1 MREAIAK
8 TGEDSARTVAAQ
20 EALAAAR
27 RRQAS
32 ATDAVSAATTRL
44 KSAQGAARDAVAQM
58 SAETVRSSGGLR
70 QLFTNFNAGARDAK
84 AAKSAFTGV
93 SGSIAG
99 ILRAASDITGLTH
112 FGRLLKLTA
121 QQAGQ
126 KFTSLASM
134 VGGGVARAALAAGRG
149 MSRLGKYVGAA
160 FAPMGQYALAAG
172 TVLASPFVKLGT
184 RVASWLSPVTAQV
197 SGLFSKIGAAAGPAA
212 SNLVS
217 RFTSGLSGIGGKAAS
232 ALGSVVTAA
241 AGVGSRAGQALG
253 NAFKGAAT
261 VAVTAGAAA
270 LGVALG
276 AGFSRLTAIDGARAK
291 LTGLGHDG
299 QSVAAIMKD
308 ATASVKG
315 TAFGLG
321 EAANVAAGA
330 VAAQIKPGKELESH
344 LKRVAN
350 NASAAGMSMEEM
362 GSIFNKAVTQAN
374 GVQNDVIGQLADKG
388 IPIYAEL
395 GKQMGVTAGEVFKL
409 ASEGKVD
416 FETFSKA
423 AEAAAGT
430 VADEMGK
437 TVPGAFKNLKAS
449 LGRIGANLF
458 GGIDESGEM
467 FGLYAKLGPLIASA
481 TSALGPVEK
490 MATSA
495 GKALDS
501 TLGPALELVTTLF
514 EKIGSGAS
522 DLKSKFAGL
531 SPLIAPIGAAFA
543 ALGAGGL
550 AGLLSRIP
558 LLGGMLGGLTG
569 PLAALGGPLGI
580 AAAALAGFALSG
592 ADASGLV
599 SGLEGIIDQFVIG
612 LGGLVGKATELIPKI
627 VETITGILPELV
639 TAAVGIV
646 GALADG
652 IVASVPLLVTGAL
665 NLLDGLMTAII
676 DALPLLTHLAV
687 TVVNGLVSG
696 LITAAPA
703 LVQGAVSLVTGL
715 IQGIVEALP
724 LLIEGALTLVSAL
737 LTAIVANLPL
747 IIEGGVQLLTSLIQ
761 GIITAIP
768 LLIEGA
774 LLLVMGL
781 LTAII
786 DNLPLIIAGGIELIL
801 ALIAGIVTLLP
812 QLIVAGIDLVVALI
826 TGLIEAI
833 PQIIEMLPQI
843 VSAIW
848 DGLKNVDWLDLGAQI
863 IQGVIDG
870 FFSMVGAV
878 GDAVGSIVQTITD
891 FFPHSPAKR
900 GPLSGAGWYRL
911 KDSGGAMIGQF
922 NDGALAGA
930 SEFEDTMTAM
940 AQSATQK
947 AQAVMGSASATMT
960 VEGRGQAAV
969 AAGPVQQYNN
979 FAHEDP
985 EVALELAK
993 RKLAGLF
1000 GGG

>member
-1 MREAIAK
+1 MSAQVGSGHIAIFPVMKGFKSRVSRDMKSAGKTATSDFSSSMKGAGRTAGERLGRDLKSAVDAAASGVGAGALKGMNREVATASAALSKARLKQQDEAGKVRVAEVRLKEAIDKSGA
-8 TGEDSARTVAAQ
+8 GSARVVAA
-20 EALAAAR
+20 EERLAAAR
-27 RRQAS
+27 RSHKS
-32 ATDAVSAATTRL
+32 AVDSVTAATTRL
-44 KSAQGAARDAVAQM
+44 KGAQEAV
-58 SAETVRSSGGLR
+58 R
-70 QLFTNFNAGARDAK
+70 Q
-84 AAKSAFTGV
+84 
-93 SGSIAG
+93 
-99 ILRAASDITGLTH
+99 AASTGATASRWVDI
-112 FGRLLKLTA
+112 
-121 QQAGQ
+121 GQ
-126 KFTSLASM
+126 S
-134 VGGGVARAALAAGRG
+134 
-149 MSRLGKYVGAA
+149 
-160 FAPMGQYALAAG
+160 
-172 TVLASPFVKLGT
+172 
-184 RVASWLSPVTAQV
+184 
-197 SGLFSKIGAAAGPAA
+197 AAAGMR
-212 SNLVS
+212 SLVE
-217 RFTSGLSGIGGKAAS
+217 KARDI
-232 ALGSVVTAA
+232 
-241 AGVGSRAGQALG
+241 GSRAGQALG
-253 NAFKGAAT
+253 NALKGAAT
-261 VAVTAGAAA
+261 VGVAAAAAA

-362 GSIFNKAVTQAN
+362 GSIFNKAATQAN

-467 FGLYAKLGPLIASA
+467 FGVYAKIGPLIASA
-481 TSALGPVEK
+481 TSALGPVET
-490 MATSA
+490 MAKRA

-501 TLGPALELVTTLF
+501 TLGPALEWVTNLL
-514 EKIGSGAS
+514 EKIGAGSE
-522 DLKSKFAGL
+522 DLKSKFSGL
-531 SPLIAPIGAAFA
+531 APLLAPLGAAFV
-543 ALGAGGL
+543 ALGSGGL
-550 AGLLSRIP
+550 AGMLSRLP

-580 AAAALAGFALSG
+580 AAAALAGFVLSG
-592 ADASGLV
+592 ADASSLV

-612 LGGLVGKATELIPKI
+612 LAGLVGKATELIPRI

-652 IVASVPLLVTGAL
+652 IVASVPLLVAGAL

-687 TVVNGLVSG
+687 TLVNGLVAG
-696 LITAAPA
+696 LVKALPV
-703 LVQGAVSLVTGL
+703 LVQGAVKLVTGL
-715 IQGIVEALP
+715 IQGIVQALP
-724 LLIEGALTLVSAL
+724 LLIDGALTLVTAL

-747 IIEGGVQLLTSLIQ
+747 IIEGGIQLLMSLIE
-761 GIITAIP
+761 GIVTALP
-768 LLIEGA
+768 LLIDGA
-774 LLLVMGL
+774 LQLVLGL
-781 LTAII
+781 LTAIVA
-786 DNLPLIIAGGIELIL
+786 NLPLIIQGGIELIL
-801 ALIAGIVTLLP
+801 ALLAGILEMLP
-812 QLIVAGIDLVVALI
+812 ELIVAGIDLVVALI

-843 VSAIW
+843 ISAIW
-848 DGLKNVDWLDLGAQI
+848 DGLANVDWLDLGAQI

-960 VEGRGQAAV
+960 VS
-969 AAGPVQQYNN
+969 AAGSAAAGGSKSFQQINH

-985 EVALELAK
+985 EVAAEIAA
-993 RKLAGLF
+993 RKFENVL
-1000 GGG
+1000 GGV